1 MSTSGLG
8 IPVVRNTVIIF
19 LGIIFILLLTSS
31 FNSIPYGQAQPQ
43 PIQKDFKVVIKIGS
57 STPGYQ
63 SLIKAS
69 YDPDKLPTNVSDAGI
84 PINST
89 VTWINDDESF
99 HTVTSGNITK
109 GPNKEFN
116 SGILPP
122 KVSWVWTFKNP
133 GKFEYYCTVHPYMD
147 GYVMVAKP
155 NQVLER

>member
-1 MSTSGLG
+1 MSINGLR
-8 IPVVRNTVIIF
+8 ILIVRNTATIF
-19 LGIIFILLLTSS
+19 LGITFVLLLTSFS
-31 FNSIPYGQAQPQ
+31 NSIQYGQGQPQ
-43 PIQKDFKVVIKIGS
+43 PVQKDFKVVIKMGS
-57 STPGYQ
+57 SVPGYQ

-69 YDPDKLPTNVSDAGI
+69 YDPDTLPTNVSDAGI

-109 GPNKEFN
+109 GPDGKFN

-122 KVSWVWTFKNP
+122 KVSWTWTFSNP

-147 GYVMVAKP
+147 GYVTVAKP
-155 NQVLER
+155 NQVSEH